1 MKKLFKWLFRL
12 LLVLFLFVLVLI
24 LCLNP
29 IAKFLTERQIRQQT
43 GLDVTIGKL
52 SIGLGNSTLAIENFR
67 LYNSS
72 DFGRSIFLAVPEVR
86 VRYDLPALRAKR
98 IHLNL
103 VQLNLGELHIVQNKN
118 GKTNLQALQGR
129 QNPSSS
135 ASGASPVQ
143 FEGIDTL
150 KLTIGKLKFT
160 SDKNPARNEERYI
173 GYKNETI
180 KNVKSMKDLEPLIA
194 RIALEKDVKFLPENF
209 PAPGANAAT
218 NAGTE
223 AQKALEGLA
232 DPLKKK

>member
-29 IAKFLTERQIRQQT
+29 IAKFLTERQIRNQT
-43 GLDVTIGKL
+43 GLDVTIGKI

-86 VRYDLPALRAKR
+86 VQYDLPALRAKR

-118 GKTNLQALQGR
+118 GKTNLQALQER
-129 QNPSSS
+129 QNQSSS
-135 ASGASPVQ
+135 AAGASPVQ

-160 SDKNPARNEERYI
+160 SEKDRARNEERYI

-180 KNVKSMKDLEPLIA
+180 KNVKSIKDLEPLIA
-194 RIALEKDVKFLPENF
+194 RIALEKDVKFLPENI

>member
-1 MKKLFKWLFRL
+1 MKKLFKWLLRL
-12 LLVLFLFVLVLI
+12 LLVLFLLVLVLI

-29 IAKFLTERQIRQQT
+29 IAKFLTVRQIRQQT
-43 GLDVTIGKL
+43 GLNATIGKL
-52 SIGLGNSTLAIENFR
+52 SIGLGNPTFAIENFR

-72 DFGRSIFLAVPEVR
+72 DFGGSIFLAVPEAR
-86 VRYDLPALRAKR
+86 VQYDLPALRAKR

-118 GKTNLQALQGR
+118 GKTNLQALRER

-135 ASGASPVQ
+135 SSGASAAQ

-150 KLTIGKLKFT
+150 KLTIGKLRFT

-194 RIALEKDVKFLPENF
+194 RIALEKDVKFLPETF
-209 PAPGANAAT
+209 PAPGANAVT

-223 AQKALEGLA
+223 AQKTLEGPA

>member
-52 SIGLGNSTLAIENFR
+52 SIGLGKPTLAIENFR

-86 VRYDLPALRAKR
+86 VQYDLPALRQKR

-194 RIALEKDVKFLPENF
+194 RIALEKDVKFLPENI

>member
-29 IAKFLTERQIRQQT
+29 IAKFLTERQIRNQT

-52 SIGLGNSTLAIENFR
+52 SIGLGKPTLAIENFR

-86 VRYDLPALRAKR
+86 VQYDLPALRQKR